1 MSEVSKISDKDR
13 DSFSASVD
21 VDEQNIE
28 NNDCCYENYCLR
40 EVW

>member
-13 DSFSASVD
+13 DSFIAIVD
-21 VDEQNIE
+21 VDEQNIG